1 MNFSYRKVKIKYD
14 KLRLS
19 KNNLSIGGFIPWT
32 FQIELS
38 IEVSSSESSIC
49 EDSTCEDSA
58 CEMSLCEVSLCED
71 SWCSASS
78 IYEVSVNAV
87 SITLPASSVYKEEV
101 RDISGW
107 VSINS
112 VS

>member
-1 MNFSYRKVKIKYD
+1 MD
-14 KLRLS
+14 
-19 KNNLSIGGFIPWT
+19 
-32 FQIELS
+32 
-38 IEVSSSESSIC
+38 VSSSESSIC
-49 EDSTCEDSA
+49 EDSTCER
-58 CEMSLCEVSLCED
+58 SLCEVSTCDE
-71 SWCSASS
+71 SWCSTSS

-87 SITLPASSVYKEEV
+87 SFIFSVLSVYKEEV

>member
-1 MNFSYRKVKIKYD
+1 MLQIKD
-14 KLRLS
+14 S
-19 KNNLSIGGFIPWT
+19 MD
-32 FQIELS
+32 
-38 IEVSSSESSIC
+38 VSSSESSIC
-49 EDSTCEDSA
+49 EDSTCER
-58 CEMSLCEVSLCED
+58 SLCED
-71 SWCSASS
+71 STCDELWCSASS

-87 SITLPASSVYKEEV
+87 SFIFSALSVYKEEV

>member
-1 MNFSYRKVKIKYD
+1 MS
-14 KLRLS
+14 
-19 KNNLSIGGFIPWT
+19 
-32 FQIELS
+32 QIELS
-38 IEVSSSESSIC
+38 IEVSSSESSI
-49 EDSTCEDSA
+49 CEDSA

-71 SWCSASS
+71 SWCSTSS

-87 SITLPASSVYKEEV
+87 SFIFSLLSVYKEEV